1 MKSAKAFAIL
11 VCAGLLSIT
20 AVGSSRHAYAQEND
34 GADDN
39 TGFWIAG
46 PSGSAPDEDSSPD
59 SKKPP
64 LDVSG
69 CWGGTNIDKNPEL
82 GNGVENF
89 NEFVQD
95 GKKLESTSHFFFF
108 WNAGA
113 EEVAGTLT
121 GTVSST
127 GITFKGSAGKDCT
140 ITGSAEGSDTAMVGK
155 FKFSGKCKKEFEKGS
170 FSIQDFC
177 D

>member
-1 MKSAKAFAIL
+1 MTELMTILASGLQGHPAAPPTKTRVPIPKSLRSMFQD
-11 VCAGLLSIT
+11 AG
-20 AVGSSRHAYAQEND
+20 
-34 GADDN
+34 
-39 TGFWIAG
+39 
-46 PSGSAPDEDSSPD
+46 
-59 SKKPP
+59 
-64 LDVSG
+64 
-69 CWGGTNIDKNPEL
+69 GGTNIDKNPEL

-127 GITFKGSAGKDCT
+127 GIIFKGSAGKDCT